1 MKLFDAPARSRT
13 RLSLEDIQ
21 NFEPV
26 LITRI
31 LETKDIKSVIKRR
44 ITADF
49 FFQPDTRAAFSFLIA
64 HYQEYGTT
72 PSIALFRNEFD
83 DFELQ
88 STSDSVESL
97 CDRVRD
103 DKLYRDLVKMVE
115 EGVRLVREDPRDGL
129 DFFRSNVAS
138 LTSQHVVTRDIDVAR
153 TAQETLSEYVRV
165 KEGHGML
172 GIPWPWAKMNEVTL
186 GIQRQELIFFYARP
200 KSLKTWLLLQ
210 CAVYCFEHGRKPLVV
225 TTEMPTDQIRRRT
238 AAIWSRVDYSDVR
251 RGKLSPFDEQK
262 YRDDLEAMSEMA
274 VPLIITG
281 NDDDDKG
288 MGVMSLSTKIDEY
301 EPDILFVDGVYL
313 LRDDRGGR
321 KSTDWQGQ
329 AHIVQDLKSLAFR
342 SDIPIVGTTQA
353 NRSGDKSKGNSN
365 TEMAFSDAYLQ
376 SADYVIRS
384 IYDQKEKESQ
394 EAILTMPGVREAPG
408 CTFTVHAH
416 IARDMS
422 QKWVADSVEERDE
435 LLAGTDEDAV
445 MS

>member
-1 MKLFDAPARSRT
+1 VKLLNAPSRART
-13 RLSLEDIQ
+13 HLSVEDIQ
-21 NFEPV
+21 NFESV

-31 LETKDIKSVIKRR
+31 LETKDIKTPVKRK

-49 FFQPDTRAAFSFLIA
+49 FFQPETRAAFSFLIS

-72 PSIALFRNEFD
+72 PSLALFRNEFE
-83 DFELQ
+83 DFDFH
-88 STSDSVESL
+88 STSDTVQSL

-138 LTSQHVVTRDIDVAR
+138 LTSQHVVTRDVDVAR
-153 TAQETLSEYVRV
+153 TAQETLAEYLRV

-200 KSLKTWLLLQ
+200 KSLKTWLLLL
-210 CAVYCFEHGRKPLVV
+210 CAVYCFEHGRRPLVI

-238 AAIWSRVDYSDVR
+238 AAIWARVNYNDVR

-262 YRDDLEAMSEMA
+262 YRDDLEAMAEVS

-342 SDIPIVGTTQA
+342 TDIPIVGTTQA

-384 IYDQKEKESQ
+384 IYDQKEKESN

-408 CTFTVHAH
+408 CTFTVNAH
-416 IARDMS
+416 IANDMS
-422 QKWVADSVEERDE
+422 QKWVADSQEDADE
-435 LLAGTDEDAV
+435 VLAGTDEDAV